1 MHVRFSAVGYIDLFG
16 SVPVTDLETRSGEEP
31 PTPMTPELI
40 PAPIMPGWLARSGV
54 ELEKVVVGGW
64 R

>member
-1 MHVRFSAVGYIDLFG
+1 MSDFRLPDISILL
-16 SVPVTDLETRSGEEP
+16 VTDLETRSGEEP